1 MSEDIYSSDPTRRSA
16 NSGRNREVKFGST
29 PESRTK
35 STPSTFG
42 PQASPYLTRE
52 DINVIL
58 IEARKVES
66 FVYIDIRPPYPE
78 EMAIK
83 PCPTNYTPPI
93 FPKFEGV
100 ARNAREHIRRYV
112 DSLAAHF
119 HDHEP
124 RLREFSKPPEG
135 WAFAWYTSLSPGSVL
150 NCNVLKWLEFRR
162 WWINI

>member
-1 MSEDIYSSDPTRRSA
+1 MGPPPNQEQKAPYQH
-16 NSGRNREVKFGST
+16 
-29 PESRTK
+29 
-35 STPSTFG
+35 FG
-42 PQASPYLTRE
+42 PQASPYLTKE
-52 DINVIL
+52 DIDVIL

-66 FVYIDIRPPYPE
+66 FVYIDIRPPYPK

-119 HDHEP
+119 HDHEL
-124 RLREFSKPPEG
+124 RLREFSKSLEG

-150 NCNVLKWLEFRR
+150 NCNDMGT
-162 WWINI
+162 